1 MKRVGQ
7 VTLAANI
14 TRLILPSYDGLEDF
28 GTPPPDGQHQN
39 DKLEL
44 PTEAFGFET
53 VDGGHSGPW
62 GWAEAVY
69 PQEEH
74 NDGPSTR
81 ISPGGIKGTQQAHG
95 RQVGEKKND

>member
-1 MKRVGQ
+1 MKRVSQ

-28 GTPPPDGQHQN
+28 GTPPPYGQHQI

-53 VDGGHSGPW
+53 VDGSHSGP
-62 GWAEAVY
+62 GRKLFILRRSITT
-69 PQEEH
+69 
-74 NDGPSTR
+74 D
-81 ISPGGIKGTQQAHG
+81 QAHG
-95 RQVGEKKND
+95 FLQAV